1 MFMKTLTK
9 GSFIFLETRYQE
21 LRSITFPVFLVM
33 TKNILVSE
41 DILRISLV
49 ATQN

>member
-9 GSFIFLETRYQE
+9 GSFTFLETRYEE
-21 LRSITFPVFLVM
+21 LKTIIFPVFLVM
-33 TKNILVSE
+33 TKDILVSE